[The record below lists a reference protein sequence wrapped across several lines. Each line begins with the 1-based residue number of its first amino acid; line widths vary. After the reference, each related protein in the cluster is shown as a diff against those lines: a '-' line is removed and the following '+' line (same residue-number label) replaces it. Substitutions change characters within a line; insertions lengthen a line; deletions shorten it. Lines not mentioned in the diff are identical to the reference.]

1 MHIIRGRPET
11 SWWWSK
17 GQLAIGLAVIVAII
31 CFICSARVRKLG
43 ISCLSLFFNVT
54 LDLQLMGLELVGNI
68 ANYLI
73 NGLDHHGDTLIL
85 GGVMSLGMEI
95 LNFIGIG
102 NGKTASV
109 VTTCLGCSWRQW
121 RININKGVH

>member
-17 GQLAIGLAVIVAII
+17 SQLAIGLAVMVAII
-31 CFICSARVRKLG
+31 CFICLAKVRKLG

-54 LDLQLMGLELVGNI
+54 LDLQLMGLELVDNI

-73 NGLDHHGDTLIL
+73 NGLDHQYIVNNSHSGDTLIL
-85 GGVMSLGMEI
+85 DGVMSMGMEI
-95 LNFIGIG
+95 LNLIGIG
-102 NGKTASV
+102 NGNTASV
-109 VTTCLGCSWRQW
+109 VTTCLGCSWR
-121 RININKGVH
+121 